1 MAKKKKGAFAEKI
14 FGLVEEKTAC
24 EDGSFLFTIAGS
36 NTIVLDEIADQLRA
50 EIDNLPPGVP
60 LLAKQGLGEQTG
72 VKEAIVVVRDQENP
86 HTHPESDL
94 IIFVLSGGGF
104 VQLFPGEAD
113 APVGSTVV
121 IPKGV
126 CHAYHNTSPN
136 DSVIIA
142 TFSPIDS
149 DPGACQ

>member
-1 MAKKKKGAFAEKI
+1 MSHI
-14 FGLVEEKTAC
+14 FI
-24 EDGSFLFTIAGS
+24 IAGS
-36 NTIVLDEIADQLRA
+36 DPVELDDIADQLRA
-50 EIDNLPPGVP
+50 EIDKLPQGVP

-94 IIFVLSGGGF
+94 IISVLSGGGY

-126 CHAYHNTSPN
+126 CHAYHNTSPE
-136 DSVIIA
+136 DSVIMA
-142 TFSPIDS
+142 TFSPTDS
-149 DPGACQ
+149 DPGDCADS